1 MTATWSEHDQHDD
14 QIMHAAHEALRP
26 MTATRFRPV
35 PGMTPAE
42 GAPPKVMISS
52 EGTGMHADSATM
64 SRNATAYPQMA
75 MRCCTELLSCS
86 RGPGMLSASPD
97 EAEVG
102 DAGQPCDEAVDTEQS
117 ESPGAQVAE
126 QEPDRQIGAH
136 AGQRAADH
144 DLAADPA
151 AERAEQVRDLQCPAP
166 QDDGGCE
173 KECEPP
179 SSGIFSAP
187 AARTTGVARRNANR
201 AASSRDS
208 PLIMPA
214 TMVTPSRL
222 IPASSA
228 RICADRSEEHT

>member
-1 MTATWSEHDQHDD
+1 
-14 QIMHAAHEALRP
+14 
-26 MTATRFRPV
+26 
-35 PGMTPAE
+35 MTPAE

-64 SRNATAYPQMA
+64 SRNATASPQMA

-151 AERAEQVRDLQCPAP
+151 AERAEQVRDVQCAGC

-173 KECEPP
+173 KECEPGGALARQP
-179 SSGIFSAP
+179 AHLARDPGDPVAADPRHKRQRSARTRRLPPADSSSTP
-187 AARTTGVARRNANR
+187 AAGRPGPFRPARAGAGTDRRPKPGPRRQPR
-201 AASSRDS
+201 AG
-208 PLIMPA
+208 
-214 TMVTPSRL
+214 
-222 IPASSA
+222 
-228 RICADRSEEHT
+228 DR